1 MIEALVDELMGCG
14 DADLDER
21 VRALE
26 LKRRRIEAEMAV
38 TIGEIGRRRSYL
50 DDGHRSL
57 KAYLRGTCNWSD
69 AESARVARLTEAAG
83 AVPGLVEALH
93 AGRIGTPQT
102 NELAVAHTNPR
113 VSERLVEFA
122 PMLLDHAERL
132 SFFEFRACVK
142 RFVTLAD
149 LDGAHDDLDVSIE
162 NRRAQVIDLD
172 GSLCLDGSGGDP
184 LINAELD
191 ATFRHF
197 CGLEY
202 DADIAARRDRFGND
216 AELHP
221 LPRTGTQRG
230 YDALVAIM
238 RHAVANI
245 EAGRTPMAAGFV
257 VNILTDQHTF
267 GQMLAAAGLAPDAT
281 SLTGDTIDPFTGLT
295 SPNDLLTDLVNSN
308 DIGSRRCETST
319 GTVLHPHTV
328 LRAALAGHLRRVV
341 LGADHVPI
349 NMGRKVRVFTGAA
362 REAAL
367 LLAVRC
373 DHLGCGLTADICQ
386 IDHSTEWNG
395 NGRTDQD
402 NAGVECGTH
411 NRLKHRKRWHTKR
424 DIHGRMH
431 TIRTDGT
438 IMLPVGARPPTFPD
452 QPDPPA
458 EPEQPEPE
466 QSDRSGAASPVPHD
480 IERHLDHWATSAATD
495 DERACRRLRAVAIR
509 EVAVRGDPLDL
520 TRLDRAIEPR

>member
-14 DADLDER
+14 DAELDER

-26 LKRRRIEAEMAV
+26 LERRTIEAELAV
-38 TIGEIGRRRSYL
+38 TIGEVGRRRSYL
-50 DDGHRSL
+50 DDGHRSV
-57 KAYLRGTCNWSD
+57 KAYLRATCNWSD
-69 AESARVARLTEAAG
+69 AEAARVTRLTEATAN
-83 AVPGLVEALH
+83 VPGLVEALH
-93 AGRIGTPQT
+93 AGRIGAPQA
-102 NELAVAHTNPR
+102 NELAIAHANPR
-113 VSERLVEFA
+113 VRERLVEFA

-149 LDGAHDDLDVSIE
+149 LDGAHHDLDESIA
-162 NRRAQVIDLD
+162 NRRAHIVNLD

-191 ATFRHF
+191 VTFRHF
-197 CGLEY
+197 CDLEY
-202 DADIAARRDRFGND
+202 HADVAARRAQYGDN

-221 LPRTGTQRG
+221 LPRTASQRG
-230 YDALVAIM
+230 DDALVAIM
-238 RHAVANI
+238 RNATVNLD
-245 EAGRTPMAAGFV
+245 AGRTPKAAGLV

-267 GQMLAAAGLAPDAT
+267 GRMLAAAGLAPDAT
-281 SLTGDTIDPFTGLT
+281 SLAGEKIDPFTGLAT
-295 SPNDLLTDLVNSN
+295 PSDLLTDLVSGGA
-308 DIGSRRCETST
+308 IGSRRCETST

-341 LGADHVPI
+341 LGADNVPI

-373 DHLGCGLTADICQ
+373 DHLGCGLTADVCQ
-386 IDHSTEWNG
+386 VDHSTEWHE

-402 NAGVECGTH
+402 NAGVDCGAH
-411 NRLKHRKRWHTKR
+411 NRLKHRRRWRTRR

-431 TIRTDGT
+431 TFRADGT
-438 IMLPVGARPPTFPD
+438 IMLPVGVRPPTFPD
-452 QPDPPA
+452 EPDP
-458 EPEQPEPE
+458 
-466 QSDRSGAASPVPHD
+466 SDLPDPSAAPRPVPPD
-480 IERHLDHWATSAATD
+480 IERRLEHWTTSATID
-495 DERACRRLRAVAIR
+495 VERACRRLRALAIR
-509 EVAVRGDPLDL
+509 DVAGRGSPLDL
-520 TRLDRAIEPR
+520 TRLDGALDIG

>member
-1 MIEALVDELMGCG
+1 
-14 DADLDER
+14 
-21 VRALE
+21 
-26 LKRRRIEAEMAV
+26 
-38 TIGEIGRRRSYL
+38 
-50 DDGHRSL
+50 
-57 KAYLRGTCNWSD
+57 
-69 AESARVARLTEAAG
+69 
-83 AVPGLVEALH
+83 
-93 AGRIGTPQT
+93 
-102 NELAVAHTNPR
+102 
-113 VSERLVEFA
+113 
-122 PMLLDHAERL
+122 
-132 SFFEFRACVK
+132 
-142 RFVTLAD
+142 
-149 LDGAHDDLDVSIE
+149 
-162 NRRAQVIDLD
+162 
-172 GSLCLDGSGGDP
+172 
-184 LINAELD
+184 
-191 ATFRHF
+191 
-197 CGLEY
+197 
-202 DADIAARRDRFGND
+202 
-216 AELHP
+216 
-221 LPRTGTQRG
+221 
-230 YDALVAIM
+230 
-238 RHAVANI
+238 
-245 EAGRTPMAAGFV
+245 
-257 VNILTDQHTF
+257 
-267 GQMLAAAGLAPDAT
+267 
-281 SLTGDTIDPFTGLT
+281 
-295 SPNDLLTDLVNSN
+295 
-308 DIGSRRCETST
+308 
-319 GTVLHPHTV
+319 
-328 LRAALAGHLRRVV
+328 
-341 LGADHVPI
+341 
-349 NMGRKVRVFTGAA
+349 VFTGAA